1 MNKTCHEELA
11 CPGATDPLCKLY
23 EQLRSY
29 VLEASDMPG
38 QVYGLGVMLRQGMR
52 AWIEA
57 TLEYTQLKQASDHS
71 ISQEHPWVLSSV
83 EAELTIRLA
92 TLVLNRSQKEVA

>member
-1 MNKTCHEELA
+1 MKQKHTG
-11 CPGATDPLCKLY
+11 PGAAAPLCKLY

-29 VLEASDMPG
+29 VLEASDATG

-57 TLEYTQLKQASDHS
+57 TLEYTQEEQDPGIAVVQKPSWIA
-71 ISQEHPWVLSSV
+71 SSV
-83 EAELTIRLA
+83 QAELTRMLA
-92 TLVLNRSQKEVA
+92 VIVLNRSQKEVV

>member
-1 MNKTCHEELA
+1 MNNTCPEELA
-11 CPGATDPLCKLY
+11 SPGATDPLCKLY

-29 VLEASDMPG
+29 MLGASDRLG

-57 TLEYTQLKQASDHS
+57 TLEYAQLEPDPGCAV
-71 ISQEHPWVLSSV
+71 SQKPPRILSYLQ
-83 EAELTIRLA
+83 AELTIMLA
-92 TLVLNRSQKEVA
+92 SIVLTHSRREVA

>member
-1 MNKTCHEELA
+1 MNNTCPEELA

-29 VLEASDMPG
+29 MLGASDRPG
-38 QVYGLGVMLRQGMR
+38 PVYGLGVMSRQGMR

-57 TLEYTQLKQASDHS
+57 TLEYAQLEPDPGPAVSPKTPR
-71 ISQEHPWVLSSV
+71 ILSCV
-83 EAELTIRLA
+83 QAELTIMLA
-92 TLVLNRSQKEVA
+92 GIVLTHSRGEVA

>member
-1 MNKTCHEELA
+1 MNKTGHEELT

-29 VLEASDMPG
+29 VLEASDVPG

-57 TLEYTQLKQASDHS
+57 TLEYTQLEQSSDNT
-71 ISQEHPWVLSSV
+71 ISHKHRWVHSSV
-83 EAELTIRLA
+83 QSELTIMLA
-92 TLVLNRSQKEVA
+92 TLVLKHREKEVR

>member
-1 MNKTCHEELA
+1 MNKTCPEELA
-11 CPGATDPLCKLY
+11 SPGATDPLCKLY

-29 VLEASDMPG
+29 MLGASDKLG

-57 TLEYTQLKQASDHS
+57 TLESTQLNQASDHP
-71 ISQEHPWVLSSV
+71 ISQKHHWIHSSV
-83 EAELTIRLA
+83 EAELTIMLA
-92 TLVLNRSQKEVA
+92 TLVLKRSQMEV